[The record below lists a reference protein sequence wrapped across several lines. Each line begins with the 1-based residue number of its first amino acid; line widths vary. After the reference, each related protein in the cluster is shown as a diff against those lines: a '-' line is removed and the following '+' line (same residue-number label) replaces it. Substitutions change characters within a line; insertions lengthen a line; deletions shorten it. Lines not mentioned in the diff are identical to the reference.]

1 MKNVLITFLKSKS
14 NCSHKNALLYCE
26 NGYCPDCG
34 EYLVKNY
41 YIVRCS
47 RCDIKREAKI
57 FWGEVVPKDKYCSNC
72 GERDFYIEKIDKVNF
87 IDANYAVCLKEIA
100 NETLSTH
107 PEAQIWVD
115 EGNNTIKQLK
125 NPVA

>member
-1 MKNVLITFLKSKS
+1 MKNILITFLKNKS
-14 NCSHKNALLYCE
+14 NCSHKNALLYSE

-47 RCDIKREAKI
+47 RCDIKREAKV

-100 NETLSTH
+100 NEISSNH

-125 NPVA
+125 NPVM